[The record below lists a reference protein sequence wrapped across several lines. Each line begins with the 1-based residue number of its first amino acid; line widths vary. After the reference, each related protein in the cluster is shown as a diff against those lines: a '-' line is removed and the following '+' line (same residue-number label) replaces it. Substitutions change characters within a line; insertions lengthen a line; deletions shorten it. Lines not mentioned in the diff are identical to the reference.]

1 MQARDW
7 RIIVRD
13 RNRQPTE
20 DVDDYVSIEAELNL
34 NAPSRWTLTLA
45 SNTRAA
51 ANLIKGAGIIVLY
64 RDEVVFSGVA
74 DHYEDS
80 EGEDGPL
87 KVCRGIDDTGQLGD
101 RWASPDPAGPP
112 YADTAYDK
120 LENVPAETAMHH
132 YVNKNAGPGAT
143 IERRLTGLTMGMDD
157 GTGADGGRG
166 KVIEAVQV
174 RFDPLMTVLQGL
186 ALSSGDDEATRLRFQ
201 VIADMVG
208 GIAFCTFPTE
218 DRRDSVVFT
227 RERETMGQVTRTQ
240 DAPTATRI
248 IAAGSGEGT
257 AREFVEQTDS
267 TQTWDWNR
275 LVERFYDARN
285 SDPATMLEEIAQ
297 RLGEGAG
304 LDEVTFEPVD
314 TDAISWLSDYDLGDR
329 VSAVLAKQDG
339 GYDIL
344 DLYVS
349 RIDLRI
355 DGDGV
360 TVRPTLTARP
370 IAPDQS
376 GSAWVSSLPAH
387 LTGLFIQLAANI
399 EPFTRGM
406 FVGWHGAEGAHPSG
420 WAPCDGDNGTL
431 DMRNRFPI
439 GAGDTYSQGQ
449 TGGSTSASLAHTHT
463 GAVHTHAHRHTNVA
477 HTHPG
482 GHSHGAGTIAISHV
496 HAGAAHTHPGSHSH
510 GISDHNH
517 LVTVSMGTGSA
528 TNGTNSIAAGGGSTT
543 NVNPTNHGHT
553 GTPTATGNQSSGGS
567 STQSDSNAHAADYA
581 SATTGTPASVTNS
594 GSTDS
599 DSNAHAADY
608 ASAQMS
614 QDSTTASAGNTGSA
628 LGSTAILPPFI
639 GVFWI
644 ERTV

>member
-20 DVDDYVSIEAELNL
+20 DVDDFVSIEAELNL
-34 NAPSRWTLTLA
+34 NATSRWTLTLA

-87 KVCRGIDDTGQLGD
+87 KLCRGIDDTGQLED
-101 RWASPDPAGPP
+101 RLASPDPAGPP
-112 YADTAYDK
+112 YTDTAYD
-120 LENVPAETAMHH
+120 LLTDTPAETAMHH

-143 IERRLTGLTMGMDD
+143 IQRRLTGLTMGE
-157 GTGADGGRG
+157 DGGRG
-166 KVIEAVQV
+166 KTIEAVQV
-174 RFDPLMTVLQGL
+174 RWDPLMTVLQGL
-186 ALSSGDDEATRLRFQ
+186 ALSSGDDEATRLRFR
-201 VIADMVG
+201 VVADLEG
-208 GIAFCTFPTE
+208 GIEFQTLPTD
-218 DRRDSVVFT
+218 DRRDMVVFT

-248 IAAGSGEGT
+248 IAGGSGEGT
-257 AREFVEQTDS
+257 AREIVEQTDS

-285 SDPATMLEEIAQ
+285 ADPATMLEEIAQ

-406 FVGWHGAEGAHPSG
+406 AMLWLGAEGAHPSG
-420 WAPCDGDNGTL
+420 WADCDGTAGTTDL
-431 DMRNRFPI
+431 RDRFLVA
-439 GAGDTYSQGQ
+439 AGTTYAAGT
-449 TGGSTSASLAHTHT
+449 TGGAATANLQHSHT
-463 GAVHTHAHRHTNVA
+463 GAP

-482 GHSHGAGTIAISHV
+482 SHSHGMAHTHSHS
-496 HAGAAHTHPGSHSH
+496 HTGAAHTHPGSHSH
-510 GISDHNH
+510 GAGTLAISHDHTVDVNHTHGTIQSGGVNVDTVAVGTASLGSGTSDHH
-517 LVTVSMGTGSA
+517 HAVTIGALGT
-528 TNGTNSIAAGGGSTT
+528 TNKTTSTPNNISRSGST
-543 NVNPTNHGHT
+543 
-553 GTPTATGNQSSGGS
+553 AD
-567 STQSDSNAHAADYA
+567 DSNAPAASYSGNTGTDA
-581 SATTGTPASVTNS
+581 SASS
-594 GSTDS
+594 SSSTDP
-599 DSNAHAADY
+599 DSNAPS
-608 ASAQMS
+608 ASYS
-614 QDSTTASAGNTGSA
+614 GDTGNA
-628 LGSTAILPPFI
+628 LGTSVSILPPYRATI
-639 GVFWI
+639 LIQRIV
-644 ERTV
+644 